1 MKSAMALELICFEAD
16 RDIVARQLKAVEN
29 DIENAADEMKMIG
42 VENVFDQRLSNVLTG
57 EAQALQ
63 RIARELERLRQ
74 EVARA
79 RLRATRK
86 ASGRRQRQG

>member
-1 MKSAMALELICFEAD
+1 MAFELTCFETD
-16 RDIVARQLKAVEN
+16 RYIVARQLKAVEN

-63 RIARELERLRQ
+63 RIARKLEHLRQ

-86 ASGRRQRQG
+86 ASAKRQRQG